1 MPYEDTLPL
10 LALFLVTATFFS
22 WLWRSSGQYQW
33 AVIAL
38 IMLGLGCGVTTVD
51 WLIETD
57 KEQVELLLPVLARAV
72 ERKDIEA
79 VLDAIAPEKQ
89 PVQEQA
95 ERVVRDV
102 MPQQVLITRLEVDIQ
117 QGLVFP
123 TAIANMLVRV
133 TGSLGAGDMETVIVS
148 VVVTLQ
154 KRNRWLVTRCIV
166 EPADLVNK
174 RKETRAGQVTR

>member
-10 LALFLVTATFFS
+10 LALFLVITTFFF

-38 IMLGLGCGVTTVD
+38 IMFGVGCGVTTID
-51 WLIETD
+51 WLVETD
-57 KEQVELLLPVLARAV
+57 KERVEILLPVLARAV
-72 ERKDIEA
+72 ERKDIE
-79 VLDAIAPEKQ
+79 VLFDAIAPEKQ

-95 ERVVRDV
+95 ERAVRDV

-117 QGLVFP
+117 QGMIFP
-123 TAIANMLVRV
+123 TATANMLVRV
-133 TGSLGAGDMETVIVS
+133 TGSLGTGDTETIIVS

-154 KRNRWLVTRCIV
+154 KRNRWLVTKCIV
-166 EPADLVNK
+166 EPADLMNN
-174 RKETRAGQVTR
+174 RKATRAGQVIR

>member
-10 LALFLVTATFFS
+10 LALFLVTATFFF

-38 IMLGLGCGVTTVD
+38 IMLGVGCGVTTVD

-102 MPQQVLITRLEVDIQ
+102 MPQQVLITRLEVD
-117 QGLVFP
+117 L
-123 TAIANMLVRV
+123 
-133 TGSLGAGDMETVIVS
+133 SLIH
-148 VVVTLQ
+148 
-154 KRNRWLVTRCIV
+154 I
-166 EPADLVNK
+166 
-174 RKETRAGQVTR
+174 